1 MAYNLEELISNI
13 LHKSELLEEEMKQQS
28 DLKILTARQL
38 TCIEVI
44 NEMKNPTLT
53 ELAQNLQITK
63 PSASLMLDRLHENG
77 YITRAKSDSDRRSAH
92 VHLTE
97 KGEKAAQIHTELH
110 QKIASLLTKGLS
122 ESEKEILVVLLN
134 KAVHSMKIA
143 QK

>member
-1 MAYNLEELISNI
+1 MAYNLEELISTL
-13 LHKSELLEEEMKQQS
+13 LHKSELLEEEMKLQS

-38 TCIEVI
+38 TCIELI

-77 YITRAKSDSDRRSAH
+77 YTIRAKSDSDRRSAH

-97 KGEKAAQIHTELH
+97 KGEKAAQLHTELH
-110 QKIASLLTKGLS
+110 RRIASLLTQGLS